1 MKKRYFFS
9 LIMGMMALGAQAQVQ
24 YTVLEDVTSKIVNA
38 DFKTGTPIDATIR
51 TYDYDIPDG
60 IGAGAG
66 GEGYFGQQEV
76 PGWTSANPSDNCWMA
91 KDTRTDGANARAAG
105 IFAFDL
111 DSEIGLG
118 GDYFPRLEGGD
129 TQGLGMVAV
138 WGGNLKYSQSIELP
152 SGAYLLIARL
162 CNISGTGSVNN
173 NFGFK
178 VDDETYFRSSMS
190 TFTTTEVLAGE
201 GKDIWVEDTVVIR
214 LKADT
219 AGDVLLGFSYGS
231 GSGSAPHLFVDWVKL
246 LKINEADIIKVEL
259 NELITEGKRL
269 GADTSEAEAVYNNP
283 NATVA
288 QVEAAIEKQ
297 KALNA
302 DVVTDLS
309 EFFIMNPH
317 FTQDEPI
324 TDGIT
329 TYDYDMEKNN
339 VTHYGMQPV
348 KSWVASNPS
357 ENARACGVFE
367 TGSQAFLGSAG
378 IFPPAAMSEGSAGK
392 VLGFVTCWSATM
404 QYKQNVTLPAGSYEL
419 SISYYNSSG
428 SSAVAKNLIGF
439 VAADGTEYLGPTLT
453 FPVGKWGVER
463 VNFELTEETEGYFTL
478 GYTATDSGSGVMP
491 HFFLDGIS
499 LVYEG
504 ELEFDPSLFALKATV
519 TDAENYEGEI
529 FNTDLQD
536 ELSSAIDEARSL
548 ISSQS
553 SDANANKAAQE
564 KITAM
569 LQDVQT
575 SIAAYKR
582 LDDFYNK
589 DLNNAQQKYSYITEL
604 VDLDDE
610 VSAALSDCNWD
621 NAKIDEVIASMPGII
636 KAAVQKAWD
645 NAIASGEKLAED
657 LDISP
662 LFDTLGYTF
671 STGTAQGSAVPDKQ
685 WQYGNAGN
693 FKTQYGTAEVWSQS
707 PFTISQTLANMPA
720 GTYTITTKAFYR
732 VADQASNYDRY
743 TGGEELSQAYV
754 FAGHNKTKI
763 NNVAELAS
771 TDETEFV
778 SKSEV
783 GDGLYVPNSQQAAY
797 NIFENADYDERVTVS
812 AKTALATEGD
822 LTFGVTADELESNSW
837 VIWYT
842 FEIAYNA
849 LSDEVLNEEL
859 LALIDEATIAN
870 DSYEAGRVAE
880 TGAALEEAISEGQAA
895 SDNADIAQM
904 QAAIESLKAAIAE
917 QQRSYDLIN
926 EFDKLVMEY
935 NEALENLA
943 ISSTDNELLQ
953 IIDKSEEDFES
964 NAEIEALIERLP
976 TAMFNYVVG
985 RDDFNEGAEDNP
997 IDLTGVTK
1005 NPEFSGNTNY
1015 WTITGTETDEEG
1027 NPIRIGQNQGYQS
1040 ASYENED
1047 CIISQFI
1054 EAWRPDGTP
1063 LNNGTI
1069 SQTLLGALPKGYY
1082 SLEMDGFATNQAE
1095 IPEEGITGAFLYVE
1109 VGGKEGVT
1117 PIGISVTSGKPEHFS
1132 IVFYSDGT
1140 SIPTIGLKVE
1150 GTNASWI
1157 TADNFTLSFL
1167 GTEQPVGVSSLDS
1180 ETKSATVYTLAGTRV
1195 ANLRKGINIVLS
1207 NGKAQKVLVK

>member
-1 MKKRYFFS
+1 M
-9 LIMGMMALGAQAQVQ
+9 
-24 YTVLEDVTSKIVNA
+24 
-38 DFKTGTPIDATIR
+38 
-51 TYDYDIPDG
+51 
-60 IGAGAG
+60 
-66 GEGYFGQQEV
+66 
-76 PGWTSANPSDNCWMA
+76 
-91 KDTRTDGANARAAG
+91 
-105 IFAFDL
+105 
-111 DSEIGLG
+111 
-118 GDYFPRLEGGD
+118 
-129 TQGLGMVAV
+129 
-138 WGGNLKYSQSIELP
+138 
-152 SGAYLLIARL
+152 
-162 CNISGTGSVNN
+162 
-173 NFGFK
+173 
-178 VDDETYFRSSMS
+178 
-190 TFTTTEVLAGE
+190 
-201 GKDIWVEDTVVIR
+201 
-214 LKADT
+214 
-219 AGDVLLGFSYGS
+219 
-231 GSGSAPHLFVDWVKL
+231 
-246 LKINEADIIKVEL
+246 
-259 NELITEGKRL
+259 
-269 GADTSEAEAVYNNP
+269 
-283 NATVA
+283 
-288 QVEAAIEKQ
+288 
-297 KALNA
+297 
-302 DVVTDLS
+302 
-309 EFFIMNPH
+309 
-317 FTQDEPI
+317 
-324 TDGIT
+324 
-329 TYDYDMEKNN
+329 
-339 VTHYGMQPV
+339 
-348 KSWVASNPS
+348 
-357 ENARACGVFE
+357 
-367 TGSQAFLGSAG
+367 
-378 IFPPAAMSEGSAGK
+378 
-392 VLGFVTCWSATM
+392 
-404 QYKQNVTLPAGSYEL
+404 
-419 SISYYNSSG
+419 
-428 SSAVAKNLIGF
+428 
-439 VAADGTEYLGPTLT
+439 
-453 FPVGKWGVER
+453 
-463 VNFELTEETEGYFTL
+463 
-478 GYTATDSGSGVMP
+478 
-491 HFFLDGIS
+491 
-499 LVYEG
+499 
-504 ELEFDPSLFALKATV
+504 
-519 TDAENYEGEI
+519 
-529 FNTDLQD
+529 
-536 ELSSAIDEARSL
+536 
-548 ISSQS
+548 
-553 SDANANKAAQE
+553 
-564 KITAM
+564 
-569 LQDVQT
+569 
-575 SIAAYKR
+575 
-582 LDDFYNK
+582 
-589 DLNNAQQKYSYITEL
+589 
-604 VDLDDE
+604 
-610 VSAALSDCNWD
+610 
-621 NAKIDEVIASMPGII
+621 
-636 KAAVQKAWD
+636 
-645 NAIASGEKLAED
+645 
-657 LDISP
+657 
-662 LFDTLGYTF
+662 
-671 STGTAQGSAVPDKQ
+671 
-685 WQYGNAGN
+685 
-693 FKTQYGTAEVWSQS
+693 
-707 PFTISQTLANMPA
+707 
-720 GTYTITTKAFYR
+720 
-732 VADQASNYDRY
+732 
-743 TGGEELSQAYV
+743 
-754 FAGHNKTKI
+754 
-763 NNVAELAS
+763 
-771 TDETEFV
+771 
-778 SKSEV
+778 
-783 GDGLYVPNSQQAAY
+783 
-797 NIFENADYDERVTVS
+797 
-812 AKTALATEGD
+812 
-822 LTFGVTADELESNSW
+822 TADELESNSW

-997 IDLTGVTK
+997 IDLTGVIK